1 MNKHDVIDDIC
12 VNITLWRQTQNLALQ
27 SSMARTLYMIISV
40 HRVAK
45 MGEIRRVLTT
55 VRTVH
60 IATVI
65 RAYSC
70 TTNCIENTQFLVK
83 AMSTNG

>member
-1 MNKHDVIDDIC
+1 MY
-12 VNITLWRQTQNLALQ
+12 T
-27 SSMARTLYMIISV
+27 IISV
-40 HRVAK
+40 HCVVK
-45 MGEIRRVLTT
+45 MGEIRRVLTI

-65 RAYSC
+65 LAYNC
-70 TTNCIENTQFLVK
+70 TTDFIENTQFLIK